1 MMRLMEAVL
10 IRPSQ
15 RLAWFIS
22 RFKPC
27 GSEMNAL
34 PGVAVVVLLLVA
46 VPLVLD
52 TRLRAVEVGR
62 LVEVDED

>member
-1 MMRLMEAVL
+1 
-10 IRPSQ
+10 
-15 RLAWFIS
+15 
-22 RFKPC
+22 
-27 GSEMNAL
+27 MNAL